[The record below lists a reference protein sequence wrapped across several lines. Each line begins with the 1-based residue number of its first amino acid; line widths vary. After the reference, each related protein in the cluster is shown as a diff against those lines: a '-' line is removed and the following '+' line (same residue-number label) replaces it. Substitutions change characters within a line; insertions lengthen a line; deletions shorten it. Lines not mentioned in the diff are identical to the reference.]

1 MRFTQVV
8 GDESQ
13 AGVRLRLESSRNDKL
28 AECPEQRKTREVICS
43 HWRQHHNTSQ
53 RMEVRCSWYDE
64 QRPITS
70 PSPLD
75 IHLGPEN
82 LQALLQRPESC
93 PSHKAQGLSIPSYKS
108 QNDASPNRVRTK
120 EQ

>member
-1 MRFTQVV
+1 MTSWQNVK
-8 GDESQ
+8 
-13 AGVRLRLESSRNDKL
+13 N
-28 AECPEQRKTREVICS
+28 RE
-43 HWRQHHNTSQ
+43 RQEKSFVATGNSTTTLVKGWKSYVPG
-53 RMEVRCSWYDE
+53 MMNKG
-64 QRPITS
+64 PITS

-93 PSHKAQGLSIPSYKS
+93 PFHKAQGLSIPSYKS